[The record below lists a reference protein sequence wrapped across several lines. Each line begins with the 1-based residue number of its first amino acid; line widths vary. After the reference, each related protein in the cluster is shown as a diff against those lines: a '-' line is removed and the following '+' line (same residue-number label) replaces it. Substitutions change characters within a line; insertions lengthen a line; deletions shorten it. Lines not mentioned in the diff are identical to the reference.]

1 MQSFSLFPEHS
12 SWLDIISASGSSY
25 LLVFAAEIGDKSQL
39 VCMALAAKYR
49 ATPVILGAAL
59 AFIVLNSLAV
69 LFGVAIASW
78 IPQPVMTAVVA
89 LLFAVFGILALRNG
103 EDDEVESIERS
114 DRNVLITTFLLI
126 TLAEFGDKTQLA
138 VVALSATYIP
148 LAVWVGATLALIST
162 SSLGVWA
169 GRTLL
174 QKIPMDLIH
183 RLSGVLFILLAMFA
197 GWETYQLL
205 NL

>member
-1 MQSFSLFPEHS
+1 MQSFTLFPAHS
-12 SWLDIISASGSSY
+12 SWLDMASASGSSY

-78 IPQPVMTAVVA
+78 IPQSVMTAIVA
-89 LLFAVFGILALRNG
+89 LLFAVFGIQALRNS
-103 EDDEVESIERS
+103 EDEEVESIERS
-114 DRNVLITTFLLI
+114 NRNVLVTTFLLI

-148 LAVWVGATLALIST
+148 LAVWIGATLALIST

-183 RLSGVLFILLAMFA
+183 RFSGVLFLLLAMFA